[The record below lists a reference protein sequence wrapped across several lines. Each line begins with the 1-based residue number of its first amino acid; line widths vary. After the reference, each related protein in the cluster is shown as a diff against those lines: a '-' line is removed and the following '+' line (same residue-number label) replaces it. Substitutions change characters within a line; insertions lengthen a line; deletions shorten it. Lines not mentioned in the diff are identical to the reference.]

1 MDTKAPSGSFRP
13 GGQGPGGPGFRG
25 RRYKHDL
32 THGPITK
39 TLLVFSLPVL
49 GGNVLQSLNGS
60 VNQFWVSHTL
70 GVSAITAI
78 GNANIIMFLM
88 LGSIFGISMAA
99 NILVAQAVGAEDMPL
114 VKKVMGTAVSFF
126 MTLAVIMAVVGYLLS
141 PHILALMGTPIIG
154 PDGSSPREDAIIY
167 LRIVFL
173 SMPFMCMFAFL
184 QMAQRGAG
192 DSKTP
197 FYFLLLAVVLDSGLN
212 PLLIRGVGPFPKLGI
227 AGSASSTLI
236 GQGISLVCL
245 IVTLYRMKSPL
256 MLRWSERGLLK
267 PNLEIA
273 KTLITRGIPMGLQM
287 FIMSSG
293 AMVVIGLVNAYGA
306 ITAAAYTGASQVWTY
321 VQMPAMALGA
331 SISSMAAQ
339 NIGAERWDRVN
350 RIALSGVITSLA
362 VTGGVVVLIYLLGDW
377 PLHVFLPA
385 GTPAMPIA
393 RHINQVILWSM
404 TLFGVT
410 FALSGIVRSTGAV
423 WAPLVILII
432 SMWIIRLPFAML
444 LKPYWGEDAIWWSF
458 PMGTLVSVALTAL
471 YYQFGGWR
479 KLHMLKL
486 HHPWGGGP
494 EPGGGVDLNI
504 EEDGDE
510 LETRGLAEP
519 ASSPAG

>member
-1 MDTKAPSGSFRP
+1 MDAPVPKGSF
-13 GGQGPGGPGFRG
+13 GPGARGPGHHG

-32 THGPITK
+32 TQGPITR

-78 GNANIIMFLM
+78 GNANIIMFMTLAA
-88 LGSIFGISMAA
+88 IFGISMAA
-99 NILVAQAVGAEDMPL
+99 NILVAQGVGAEDMPL
-114 VKKVMGTAVSFF
+114 VKRVMGTAITFF
-126 MTLAVIMAVVGYLLS
+126 MTLAVVMSAVGYLLS
-141 PHILALMGTPIIG
+141 PHILALMNTPLVG
-154 PDGSSPREDAIIY
+154 PDGSSPRADAIIY

-197 FYFLLLAVVLDSGLN
+197 FYFMLLAVVLDSGLN
-212 PLLIRGVGPFPKLGI
+212 PFLIRGIGPFPKLGI
-227 AGSASSTLI
+227 AGSACSTLI

-245 IVTLYRMKSPL
+245 IFTLYRMKSPL
-256 MLRWSERGLLK
+256 MLHWSERGLLK
-267 PNLEIA
+267 PNLGLA
-273 KTLITRGIPMGLQM
+273 WTLAFRGMPMAFQM
-287 FIMSSG
+287 FVMSSG
-293 AMVVIGLVNAYGA
+293 AMVVIFLVNSYGA

-339 NIGAERWDRVN
+339 NIGAERWDRVHKV
-350 RIALSGVITSLA
+350 AVSGVLTSL
-362 VTGGVVVLIYLLGDW
+362 VITGGVVAVIYLLGDL

-385 GTPAMPIA
+385 GTPAMAVA
-393 RHINQVILWSM
+393 RHINQVMLWSM

-423 WAPLVILII
+423 WAPLLILII
-432 SMWIIRLPFAML
+432 SMWIIRIPFAMVM
-444 LKPYWGEDAIWWSF
+444 KPYWGPDSIWWSF
-458 PMGTLVSVALTAL
+458 PVGTLVSVALTAL

-479 KLHMLKL
+479 KVHMLKL
-486 HHPWGGGP
+486 HHPWGAGP
-494 EPGGGVDLNI
+494 EPGAGVDVNI
-504 EEDGDE
+504 DEDGDE
-510 LETRGLAEP
+510 IAPPDLDAEP
-519 ASSPAG
+519 ASPSVA

>member
-1 MDTKAPSGSFRP
+1 VDGQSSPSPTSPP
-13 GGQGPGGPGFRG
+13 GPRLGGRYGG
-25 RRYKHDL
+25 RQKRDL
-32 THGPITK
+32 THGPITR

-99 NILVAQAVGAEDMPL
+99 NILVAQSFGAEDMPT
-114 VKKVMGTAVSFF
+114 VKRVMGTAVTFF
-126 MTLAVIMAVVGYLLS
+126 MSLAVIMAAVGYLLS
-141 PHILALMGTPIIG
+141 PSILALMNTPIVG
-154 PDGSSPREDAIIY
+154 PDGSSPRADAIIY

-212 PLLIRGVGPFPKLGI
+212 PLLIRGIGPFPKLGI

-236 GQGISLVCL
+236 GQGISLIFL
-245 IVTLYRMKSPL
+245 IFTLYRMKSPL
-256 MLRWSERGLLK
+256 MLHWSERGLLK
-267 PNLEIA
+267 PNLDIA
-273 KTLITRGIPMGLQM
+273 RTLITRGLPMGLQM

-293 AMVVIGLVNAYGA
+293 AMVVIGLVNACGA

-350 RIALSGVITSLA
+350 RIALSGVLSSLA
-362 VTGGVVVLIYLLGDW
+362 VTGGVVLLIYLLGDL

-423 WAPLVILII
+423 WAPLLILII
-432 SMWIIRLPFAML
+432 SMWIIRLPFAMVM
-444 LKPYWGEDAIWWSF
+444 KPYWGPDAIWWSF
-458 PMGTLVSVALTAL
+458 PMGTLVSVALTGA

-479 KLHMLKL
+479 KVHMLKL
-486 HHPWGGGP
+486 HHPWGAGP
-494 EPGGGVDLNI
+494 EPGAGVDVGI
-504 EEDGDE
+504 DEDGE
-510 LETRGLAEP
+510 ELAEHGP
-519 ASSPAG
+519 LEGSPTPAG

>member
-1 MDTKAPSGSFRP
+1 LRR
-13 GGQGPGGPGFRG
+13 GPPRGGPNG

-32 THGPITK
+32 TRGPITR
-39 TLLVFSLPVL
+39 TLLIFSLPVL

-99 NILVAQAVGAEDMPL
+99 NILVAQAVGAEDMPT
-114 VKKVMGTAVSFF
+114 VKRVMGTAVTFF
-126 MTLAVIMAVVGYLLS
+126 MSLAVIMAAVGYLIS
-141 PHILALMGTPIIG
+141 PWILGLMGTPLVG
-154 PDGSSPREDAIIY
+154 PDGSSPRADAIIY

-212 PLLIRGVGPFPKLGI
+212 PLLIRGIGPFPRLGI

-245 IVTLYRMKSPL
+245 IFTLYRMKSPL
-256 MLRWSERGLLK
+256 MLHWSERALLK

-273 KTLITRGIPMGLQM
+273 RTLVTRGLPMGLQM

-350 RIALSGVITSLA
+350 KIAISGVLSSLA
-362 VTGGVVVLIYLLGDW
+362 VTGGVVLLIYALGDL
-377 PLHVFLPA
+377 PLHVFLPS

-393 RHINQVILWSM
+393 HHINQIILWSM

-423 WAPLVILII
+423 WAPLLILIV
-432 SMWIIRLPFAML
+432 SMWIIRLPFAMEM
-444 LKPYWGEDAIWWSF
+444 KPHWGPDAIWWSF
-458 PMGTLVSVALTAL
+458 PLGTIVSAVLSGL

-486 HHPWGGGP
+486 HHPWGAGP
-494 EPGGGVDLNI
+494 EPGAGVEIGLD
-504 EEDGDE
+504 EDGEE
-510 LETRGLAEP
+510 LGPDLPAQP
-519 ASSPAG
+519 ASTPAG